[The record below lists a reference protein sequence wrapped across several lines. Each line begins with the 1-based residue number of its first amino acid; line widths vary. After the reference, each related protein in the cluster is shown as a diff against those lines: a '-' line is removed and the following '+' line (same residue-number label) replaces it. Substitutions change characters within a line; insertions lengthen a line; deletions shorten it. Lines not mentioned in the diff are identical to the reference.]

1 MSMTSIS
8 VTRPVTGIMVFV
20 ALTILGLFTF
30 SRLKIDMY
38 PDIDMPIIAV
48 ITSYTGADPEAIE
61 QLVTKPIEEAVASVE
76 NVDTITSTS
85 QEHVSIVIVKLI
97 WGIDMD
103 KAETDVRRKLEMYAY
118 DNLPVDAKQPYVI
131 KFDPSMMPVV
141 FMAANIPGTPVEV
154 RKLAEDEVE
163 PFLSRQPGVAS
174 ATVSGGDEREI
185 HVRLHPEWLQAYGIG
200 PSQVVQAIKAA
211 NMMIPSGSLDQ
222 GPQEL
227 GLRTTSEIKEVS
239 QLENVL
245 VGARGGQPVYLR
257 DIADIKDAY
266 QEKESFT
273 RVNHKDAVLVFV
285 QKQSDANTVQV
296 VNAVLKSLPELEKR
310 LPAGSKMNVIMES
323 AEPIMKAVS
332 NLASTGAL
340 SVVLTALVLLAFLRS
355 LRTSAIV
362 FASIPLSMLATFAVM
377 DNQGLTLNIISMA
390 GLALAVGM
398 LVDNSVVVLE
408 NIFSHMEMGEDRKT
422 AAIKGTEEMA
432 MPITASTLTT
442 VVVFVPVLFVTGI
455 AGQMFR
461 ELSLTI
467 CFSLLSSLVIALTL
481 VPLLSSLTATQHR
494 NWFEK
499 LIGLLTFWIDPLANL
514 YAKVIA
520 WVMRHRWLT
529 IFAGFAVLGSSIYLA
544 KGLDVD
550 FMARMDQGRVSFK
563 VKTAPGTS
571 VWTTNEVFEEIERII
586 EETVPERASIMAQ
599 LGSDGSNTFSSLQ
612 GMSSYSGSIRLK
624 TVDRKYRNRSIGEIE
639 LALRE
644 RFNDLPGVEIQIQKQ
659 GGMGSSGDLE
669 LNVFCEDL
677 NQLAELMLMLKNK
690 VQALPGVLDATL
702 SSDSGIPEVKID
714 LDREQIRLLGMTPV
728 EVASAISV
736 YYLGATATYFR
747 DAGDEYKILVRT
759 PEESRADIEKLR
771 AMPIVTPYGVVPLET
786 VARLETSL
794 GPAKI
799 MHETKRRMGTL
810 AISKTDDIALGALQK
825 IVEEEVKKADLPDG
839 VTYEISGSA
848 KDMQESM
855 LGLLAAVLVGIVLV
869 YMVMASQ
876 FESLLEP
883 FAILLSIPISFAGV
897 IFAMLIT
904 HTTVQMTVMIGC
916 LLLVGIVVNNGI
928 VLLDVLKNKRAA
940 GVDLVTAAIDAA
952 RSRLRPFLMTTITT
966 ILGMVPM
973 AMELGDGSEMWAPM
987 GRAVVGG
994 MTVALCL
1001 TLVVVP
1007 AVYVTMVSI
1016 IERVKA
1022 WFSGSPKPEG
1032 GGSAPAQAPA
1042 APVPAP
1048 AAAVAVAVA
1057 APASPEA
1064 TVSVPLPAPEASDP
1078 QFAVREDT

>member
-1 MSMTSIS
+1 M
-8 VTRPVTGIMVFV
+8 
-20 ALTILGLFTF
+20 
-30 SRLKIDMY
+30 
-38 PDIDMPIIAV
+38 
-48 ITSYTGADPEAIE
+48 
-61 QLVTKPIEEAVASVE
+61 
-76 NVDTITSTS
+76 DTITSTS
-85 QEHVSIVIVKLI
+85 QEHVSIVIVKLL

-118 DNLPVDAKQPYVI
+118 DNLPTDAKQPYVI
-131 KFDPSMMPVV
+131 KFDPSMAPVV
-141 FMAANIPGTPVEV
+141 FMAANIPGTPAEV
-154 RKLAEDEVE
+154 RKLAEDDVE

-174 ATVSGGDEREI
+174 TTISGGDEREI
-185 HVRLHPEWLQAYGIG
+185 HVRLRPEWLQAYGIG
-200 PSQVVQAIKAA
+200 PSQVVGAIQAA
-211 NMMIPSGSLDQ
+211 NRMIPSGSLDQ
-222 GPQEL
+222 GDQEL
-227 GLRTTSEIKEVS
+227 GLRTTSEIKKVK
-239 QLENVL
+239 QLDDVL
-245 VGARGGQPVYLR
+245 VGSRGGRPVYLR
-257 DIADIKDAY
+257 DIADIKDTY
-266 QEKESFT
+266 REKETFT
-273 RVNHKDAVLVFV
+273 RVNHKDAVLVMV

-296 VNAVLKSLPELEKR
+296 VNAVLKSLPELENR
-310 LPAGSKMNVIMES
+310 LPAGSKMTVLMES

-340 SVVLTALVLLAFLRS
+340 SVILTALVLLAFLRS

-408 NIFSHMEMGEDRKT
+408 NIFSHMEAGEDRKT

-467 CFSLLSSLVIALTL
+467 CFSLMSSLIIALTL

-499 LIGLLTFWIDPLANL
+499 LIALATFWIDPLSNI

-529 IFAGFAVLGSSIYLA
+529 ILGGFSVLAFALVLA
-544 KGLDVD
+544 RGLDVD
-550 FMARMDQGRVSFK
+550 FMARMDQGRVSFR
-563 VKTAPGTS
+563 VKMAPGTS
-571 VWTTNEVFEEIERII
+571 VWTTNQVFEEIERIM
-586 EETVPERASIMAQ
+586 EEDVPEKTSIMTT
-599 LGSDGSNTFSSLQ
+599 LGSDSDNMFASLQ

-624 TVDRKYRNRSIGEIE
+624 TVDRKDRKRGIGDIE

-644 RFNDLPGVEIQIQKQ
+644 RFKELPGVEVQIQKQ

-669 LNVFCEDL
+669 LQVFCEDL
-677 NQLAELMLMLKNK
+677 NKLTEVTLMLKNK
-690 VQALPGVLDATL
+690 IQSLPGVLDATL
-702 SSDSGIPEVKID
+702 SSDAGIPEVKIELNRD
-714 LDREQIRLLGMTPV
+714 QIRLLGMTPV
-728 EVASAISV
+728 EVASAISI

-747 DAGDEYKILVRT
+747 EGGDEYKILVRT
-759 PEESRADIEKLR
+759 PEESRADIDKLR
-771 AMPIVTPYGVVPLET
+771 SMPIVTPYGVVPLET
-786 VARLETSL
+786 VASLETSL

-825 IVEEEVKKADLPDG
+825 IVEDAVKEADLPDG
-839 VTYEISGSA
+839 VTYEIGGSA
-848 KDMQESM
+848 EDMQESM
-855 LGLLAAVLVGIVLV
+855 KGLLVAVLVGIVLV

-940 GVDLVTAAIDAA
+940 GQNLEEAAIDAA
-952 RSRLRPFLMTTITT
+952 RSRLRPILMTTITT

-973 AMELGDGSEMWAPM
+973 AMEMGDGSEMWAPM

-1007 AVYVTMVSI
+1007 AVYVTMVSF

-1022 WFSGSPKPEG
+1022 WLFGKGPKDSGASQSGMPALVVTASGPDLPPPAAASASGEPSSHLAG
-1032 GGSAPAQAPA
+1032 DSGTSGGSA
-1042 APVPAP
+1042 
-1048 AAAVAVAVA
+1048 
-1057 APASPEA
+1057 
-1064 TVSVPLPAPEASDP
+1064 
-1078 QFAVREDT
+1078 